1 MTDSERRDALLDAI
15 LTHVPFDG
23 WTQTALRRAGED
35 LGLSLA
41 EVALVFPRGPEEAIQ
56 AFSRHADTQML
67 RALEALDLKEMR
79 VHERIMAGVR
89 ARLECVAEHREAVRR
104 GLNFFA
110 MPQNAPLGLT
120 CLYRTV
126 DAIWYA
132 AGDRSTDY
140 NYYSKRL
147 LLSGVYSSTV
157 LYWLNDRSEDFAPTW
172 SFLERRI
179 GEVMKIGGRLGKAV
193 GGLLNLPDRTFAR
206 SRVGRSGL
214 GRSGRGAK
222 RA

>member
-1 MTDSERRDALLDAI
+1 MTDNDRRDALLDAI

-23 WTQTALRRAGED
+23 WSQTALHRAGED
-35 LGLSLA
+35 LGLSA
-41 EVALVFPRGPEEAIQ
+41 ADVAPIFPRGPEEAIQ
-56 AFSRHADTQML
+56 AFSRRADTQML
-67 RALEALDLKEMR
+67 RALEELDLNGMR
-79 VHERIMAGVR
+79 VHERVMAGVR
-89 ARLECVAEHREAVRR
+89 ARLECVAEHREAVQR
-104 GLNFFA
+104 GLSFFA
-110 MPQNAPLGLT
+110 MPQNAPQGLT

-172 SFLERRI
+172 AFLERRI

-193 GGLLNLPDRTFAR
+193 GGLLNLPDRIFAR
-206 SRVGRSGL
+206 GGIRRP
-214 GRSGRGAK
+214 GRGAK

>member
-1 MTDSERRDALLDAI
+1 MTDSDRRDVLLDAI
-15 LTHVPFDG
+15 LTHVAFDG
-23 WTQTALRRAGED
+23 WTQTALLRAGED
-35 LGLSLA
+35 LGLSA
-41 EVALVFPRGPEEAIQ
+41 SDVALIFPRGPEEAIQ
-56 AFSRHADTQML
+56 AFSRRADTQML
-67 RALEALDLKEMR
+67 SALEELDLQEMR
-79 VHERIMAGVR
+79 VHERVTAGVR
-89 ARLECVAEHREAVRR
+89 ARLECVAGHREAVQR
-104 GLNFFA
+104 GLSFFA
-110 MPQNAPLGLT
+110 MPQNARLGLS

-172 SFLERRI
+172 AFLERRI
-179 GEVMKIGGRLGKAV
+179 GEVMKVGGRLGKAV
-193 GGLLNLPDRTFAR
+193 GGLLNLPDRIFAR
-206 SRVGRSGL
+206 SGMRRP
-214 GRSGRGAK
+214 GRGAR